1 MAHAH
6 ADIWASTPTVT
17 ANDSEVV
24 VALSPNFRFMLSV
37 HEAEMLAL
45 GIRFALR
52 EVERQR
58 LEGGEVQS

>member
-17 ANDSEVV
+17 ADDCGVT
-24 VALSPNFRFMLSV
+24 VALSRDFRFMLSA

-45 GIRFALR
+45 DIRVALR

-58 LEGGEVQS
+58 LENGEVAA